1 MGRVLAIDY
10 GKIRTGLAVSDIQ
23 RIIASPLQTVDTKNL
38 FAFLDEYLKREG
50 YAEVVRE
57 AQETV
62 ELLLKAV
69 LLDMGLIVPTM
80 HDVSII
86 LDKNK
91 DFLKEPFLSNSDK
104 IRTISK
110 TLRKEREV
118 SFYGAQDFLPSEEY
132 AQSDAIRAIDD
143 VKFVLD
149 IVKKT
154 LELE

>member
-1 MGRVLAIDY
+1 MDKLSEDYLKRAIIRYEVL
-10 GKIRTGLAVSDIQ
+10 
-23 RIIASPLQTVDTKNL
+23 N
-38 FAFLDEYLKREG
+38 EYLKREG

-69 LLDMGLIVPTM
+69 LIDLGLIVPTM
-80 HDVSII
+80 HDVSLI
-86 LDKNK
+86 LEKNK
-91 DFLKEPFLSNSDK
+91 EFLREPLLSNFEK

-118 SFYGAQDFLPSEEY
+118 SFYGAEDFLPSEEY
-132 AQSDAIRAIDD
+132 DEIDARNAIDD

-149 IVKKT
+149 IVKRT
-154 LELE
+154 LEIK

>member
-1 MGRVLAIDY
+1 MDKLSEDYLKRAIIRYEVL
-10 GKIRTGLAVSDIQ
+10 
-23 RIIASPLQTVDTKNL
+23 N
-38 FAFLDEYLKREG
+38 EYLKREG

-118 SFYGAQDFLPSEEY
+118 SFYGAEDFLPSEEY
-132 AQSDAIRAIDD
+132 AQSDAIRAIED

-149 IVKKT
+149 IVKKDFRT
-154 LELE
+154 WMKY

>member
-1 MGRVLAIDY
+1 MDKLSEDYLKRAIIRYEVL
-10 GKIRTGLAVSDIQ
+10 
-23 RIIASPLQTVDTKNL
+23 N
-38 FAFLDEYLKREG
+38 EYLKREG

-69 LLDMGLIVPTM
+69 LIDMGLIVPTM

-91 DFLKEPFLSNSDK
+91 DVLKEPFLSNSDK

-118 SFYGAQDFLPSEEY
+118 SFYGAEDFLPSEEY
-132 AQSDAIRAIDD
+132 ALSDAIRAIED

-154 LELE
+154 LELG

>member
-1 MGRVLAIDY
+1 LDKLSEDYLKRAIIRYEVL
-10 GKIRTGLAVSDIQ
+10 
-23 RIIASPLQTVDTKNL
+23 N
-38 FAFLDEYLKREG
+38 EYLKREG

-91 DFLKEPFLSNSDK
+91 DFLKEPFLANSDK

-110 TLRKEREV
+110 TLRKEREI
-118 SFYGAQDFLPSEEY
+118 SFYGAEDFLPSEEY
-132 AQSDAIRAIDD
+132 AQSDAIRAIED

-154 LELE
+154 LELG

>member
-1 MGRVLAIDY
+1 MDKLSEDYLKRAIIRYEVL
-10 GKIRTGLAVSDIQ
+10 
-23 RIIASPLQTVDTKNL
+23 N
-38 FAFLDEYLKREG
+38 EYLKREG

-69 LLDMGLIVPTM
+69 LIDMGLIVPTM

-118 SFYGAQDFLPSEEY
+118 SFYGAEDFLPSEEY
-132 AQSDAIRAIDD
+132 AQSDAIRAIED

>member
-1 MGRVLAIDY
+1 LDKLSEDYLKRAIIRYEVL
-10 GKIRTGLAVSDIQ
+10 
-23 RIIASPLQTVDTKNL
+23 N
-38 FAFLDEYLKREG
+38 EYLKREG

-91 DFLKEPFLSNSDK
+91 DFLKEPFLANSDK

-110 TLRKEREV
+110 TLRKEREI
-118 SFYGAQDFLPSEEY
+118 SFYGAEDFLPSEEY
-132 AQSDAIRAIDD
+132 AQSDAIRAIED
-143 VKFVLD
+143 VKFVLG

-154 LELE
+154 LEVG

>member
-1 MGRVLAIDY
+1 MDKLSEDY
-10 GKIRTGLAVSDIQ
+10 LKRASIRYEV
-23 RIIASPLQTVDTKNL
+23 
-38 FAFLDEYLKREG
+38 LDEYLKREG

-118 SFYGAQDFLPSEEY
+118 SFYGAEDFLPSEEY

>member
-1 MGRVLAIDY
+1 LDKLSEDYLKRAIIRYEVL
-10 GKIRTGLAVSDIQ
+10 
-23 RIIASPLQTVDTKNL
+23 N
-38 FAFLDEYLKREG
+38 EYLKREG

-91 DFLKEPFLSNSDK
+91 EFLKEPFLANYLK
-104 IRTISK
+104 H
-110 TLRKEREV
+110 
-118 SFYGAQDFLPSEEY
+118 
-132 AQSDAIRAIDD
+132 
-143 VKFVLD
+143 
-149 IVKKT
+149 
-154 LELE
+154 

>member
-1 MGRVLAIDY
+1 LDKLSEDY
-10 GKIRTGLAVSDIQ
+10 LKRASIRYEV
-23 RIIASPLQTVDTKNL
+23 
-38 FAFLDEYLKREG
+38 LDEYLKREG

-118 SFYGAQDFLPSEEY
+118 SFYGAEDFLPSEEY

-154 LELE
+154 LELG

>member
-1 MGRVLAIDY
+1 MDKLSEDYLKRAIIRYEVL
-10 GKIRTGLAVSDIQ
+10 
-23 RIIASPLQTVDTKNL
+23 N
-38 FAFLDEYLKREG
+38 EYLKREG

-118 SFYGAQDFLPSEEY
+118 SFYGAEDFLPSEEY
-132 AQSDAIRAIDD
+132 AQSDAIRAIED

-154 LELE
+154 LELG

>member
-1 MGRVLAIDY
+1 MDKLSEDYLKRAIIRYEVL
-10 GKIRTGLAVSDIQ
+10 
-23 RIIASPLQTVDTKNL
+23 N
-38 FAFLDEYLKREG
+38 EYLKREG

-86 LDKNK
+86 LDINK

-118 SFYGAQDFLPSEEY
+118 SFYGAEDFLPSEEY
-132 AQSDAIRAIDD
+132 AQSDAIRAIED

-154 LELE
+154 LELG

>member
-1 MGRVLAIDY
+1 MDKLSEDYLKRAIIRYEVL
-10 GKIRTGLAVSDIQ
+10 
-23 RIIASPLQTVDTKNL
+23 N
-38 FAFLDEYLKREG
+38 EYLKREG

-80 HDVSII
+80 HDVSIM

-91 DFLKEPFLSNSDK
+91 EFLKEPFLSNSDR

-118 SFYGAQDFLPSEEY
+118 SFYGADDFLPSEEY
-132 AQSDAIRAIDD
+132 AQSDAVRAIED

-154 LELE
+154 LELG

>member
-1 MGRVLAIDY
+1 LDKLSEDYLKRAIIRYEVL
-10 GKIRTGLAVSDIQ
+10 
-23 RIIASPLQTVDTKNL
+23 N
-38 FAFLDEYLKREG
+38 EYLKREG

-118 SFYGAQDFLPSEEY
+118 SFYGAEDFLPSEEY
-132 AQSDAIRAIDD
+132 AQSDAIRAIED

-154 LELE
+154 LELG

>member
-1 MGRVLAIDY
+1 MDKLSEGYLKRAIIRYEVL
-10 GKIRTGLAVSDIQ
+10 
-23 RIIASPLQTVDTKNL
+23 N
-38 FAFLDEYLKREG
+38 EYLKREG

-118 SFYGAQDFLPSEEY
+118 SFYGAEDFLPSEEY
-132 AQSDAIRAIDD
+132 AQSDAIRAIED

-154 LELE
+154 LELG

>member
-1 MGRVLAIDY
+1 MDKLSEDYLKRAI
-10 GKIRTGLAVSDIQ
+10 IRY
-23 RIIASPLQTVDTKNL
+23 
-38 FAFLDEYLKREG
+38 EYLKREG

-91 DFLKEPFLSNSDK
+91 EFLKEPFLANYLK
-104 IRTISK
+104 H
-110 TLRKEREV
+110 
-118 SFYGAQDFLPSEEY
+118 
-132 AQSDAIRAIDD
+132 
-143 VKFVLD
+143 
-149 IVKKT
+149 
-154 LELE
+154 

>member
-1 MGRVLAIDY
+1 MDKLSEDY
-10 GKIRTGLAVSDIQ
+10 LKRASIRYEV
-23 RIIASPLQTVDTKNL
+23 
-38 FAFLDEYLKREG
+38 LDEYLKREG

-118 SFYGAQDFLPSEEY
+118 SFYGAEDFLPSEEY

-154 LELE
+154 LELG

>member
-1 MGRVLAIDY
+1 MDKLSEDYLKRAI
-10 GKIRTGLAVSDIQ
+10 IRY
-23 RIIASPLQTVDTKNL
+23 
-38 FAFLDEYLKREG
+38 EYLKREG

-91 DFLKEPFLSNSDK
+91 EFLKEPFLSNSDK

-118 SFYGAQDFLPSEEY
+118 SFYGADDFLPSEEY
-132 AQSDAIRAIDD
+132 AQSDAIRAIED

-154 LELE
+154 LELG

>member
-1 MGRVLAIDY
+1 LDKLSEDYLKRAIIRYEVL
-10 GKIRTGLAVSDIQ
+10 
-23 RIIASPLQTVDTKNL
+23 N
-38 FAFLDEYLKREG
+38 EYLKREG

-91 DFLKEPFLSNSDK
+91 EFLKEPFLSNSDR

-118 SFYGAQDFLPSEEY
+118 SFYGADDFLPSEEY
-132 AQSDAIRAIDD
+132 AQSDAVRAIED

-154 LELE
+154 LELG